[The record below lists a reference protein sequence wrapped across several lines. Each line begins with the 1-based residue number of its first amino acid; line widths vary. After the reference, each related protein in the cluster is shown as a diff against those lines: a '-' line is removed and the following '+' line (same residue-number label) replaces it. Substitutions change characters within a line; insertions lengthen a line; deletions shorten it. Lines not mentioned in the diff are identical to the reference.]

1 MKCNNTKSLNRVS
14 SKLNQSKSDIY
25 FIRRSSTSPYDL
37 YLRLQKKLRTS
48 TIYKAL
54 NGKVFLYYISWVI
67 FLSIVTFLFGFENI
81 CFKYYFGNLFIIII
95 TSTPFLPM
103 YKDNALMRSWGIFG
117 CLIFTILIWAKFVY
131 LWQHFS
137 EGHLPL
143 SEANFVLEAPASYL
157 YDIFGLEAFAG
168 GEVDFLKISPG
179 GSY

>member
-1 MKCNNTKSLNRVS
+1 
-14 SKLNQSKSDIY
+14 
-25 FIRRSSTSPYDL
+25 
-37 YLRLQKKLRTS
+37 
-48 TIYKAL
+48 
-54 NGKVFLYYISWVI
+54 
-67 FLSIVTFLFGFENI
+67 
-81 CFKYYFGNLFIIII
+81 
-95 TSTPFLPM
+95 M

-117 CLIFTILIWAKFVY
+117 CLIFTILIWAKFIY

-179 GSY
+179 EDRINKLIKVSVFAFAGHNFGMGAHSTIFSIAKVGWCFFIKNKQAIMGP